1 MPDNASP
8 LWRSTMKRRL
18 LAGAI
23 ILVAWSAAIE
33 ARLVYL
39 QVIRH
44 NDLAARARDQQTGTV
59 EMPAKRGDILDRNGR
74 VLAFSVDAESVYAVP
89 TDIADADQVGGPLGL
104 GLDLGPD
111 VPAAFPRVGAGEE
124 VDGAEEQGLEV
135 SHGFTQLSGWLRR
148 AGRSPASRSP

>member
-1 MPDNASP
+1 
-8 LWRSTMKRRL
+8 MKRRL
-18 LAGAI
+18 LTGAI

-89 TDIADADQVGGPLGL
+89 TDIADADQAAPARAVEEARTRVTWAACPRAVGHLEGGP
-104 GLDLGPD
+104 
-111 VPAAFPRVGAGEE
+111 AWR
-124 VDGAEEQGLEV
+124 
-135 SHGFTQLSGWLRR
+135 LS
-148 AGRSPASRSP
+148 